1 MNKVSISKLIKH
13 SSLIEINLN
22 EIHKVLSVGKKADES
37 TIKDLVKDIEG
48 WRECLV
54 ELDFYI
60 SSNYQLN
67 MKSDNYEYDDTSKEV
82 IIY

>member
-67 MKSDNYEYDDTSKEV
+67 MKSDNYQYDDTSKEV

>member
-22 EIHKVLSVGKKADES
+22 EIHKVLSVGNKADES
-37 TIKDLVKDIEG
+37 IITDLVKDIEG

>member
-22 EIHKVLSVGKKADES
+22 EIHKVLSVGNKADES
-37 TIKDLVKDIEG
+37 IIKDLVKDIEG

>member
-22 EIHKVLSVGKKADES
+22 EIHKVLSVGNKADES
-37 TIKDLVKDIEG
+37 IIKDLVKDIEG

-82 IIY
+82 IIF